1 MSLKNVAVA
10 LSLSASFLAFSP
22 SAKAAGIDVGTDYYM
37 TVSSYTN
44 GENNGQYNVGL
55 TTITIYAMNSNGTK
69 GAQVA
74 QYLNDAF
81 CIDFS
86 DEITTPT
93 TYEVEAQ
100 GVGADYS
107 TSVYNSLKTAGD
119 GLGDPS
125 YATANLDAALGS
137 NFPDGKTMDV
147 EYQDAIWDQS
157 GASYGGLS
165 TLISNQSTTTWVKGT
180 QDDAIAFVEMDGG
193 DYINSQGQVVK
204 ASGQDGQSFME
215 VGNSPVPQVPVTA
228 TPEPSSLIL
237 MGTGLLGMAGTM
249 RRKLV
254 KA

>member
-44 GENNGQYNVGL
+44 GETNSQGYDVGL
-55 TTITIYAMNSNGTK
+55 TTIAIYADNSGAK
-69 GAQVA
+69 GSEIATFS
-74 QYLNDAF
+74 AF

-86 DEITTPT
+86 DEIHTPT

-100 GVGADYS
+100 GVGTDFS
-107 TSVYNSLKTAGD
+107 TSVYNSLKTDGD
-119 GLGDPS
+119 GLGDPTD
-125 YATANLDAALGS
+125 ATAELDAALGS
-137 NFPDGKTMDV
+137 YFPDGKTLDV

-165 TLISNQSTTTWVKGT
+165 TLISSQNLAPYSGAAN
-180 QDDAIAFVEMDGG
+180 AIAFVEVDGG
-193 DYINSQGQVVK
+193 DYINSWGQVVK
-204 ASGQDGQSFME
+204 SAGQDGQTFME
-215 VGNSPVPQVPVTA
+215 VGQAPVPQVPSTV

-237 MGTGLLGMAGTM
+237 MGTGLVGMAGAM